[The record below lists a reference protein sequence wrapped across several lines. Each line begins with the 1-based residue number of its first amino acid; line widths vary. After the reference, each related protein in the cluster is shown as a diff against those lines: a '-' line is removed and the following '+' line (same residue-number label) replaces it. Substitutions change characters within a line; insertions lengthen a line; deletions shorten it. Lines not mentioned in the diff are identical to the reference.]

1 MVDGCDDYVFEP
13 IGVGAD
19 LWDIKFAYRKN
30 IHKALW
36 RELHCLST

>member
-19 LWDIKFAYRKN
+19 LKDTEFAYRKN
-30 IHKALW
+30 TLKTLW
-36 RELHCLST
+36 